1 MNHYTSLVYEK
12 ELELVN
18 QHKALE
24 EKQNKPESYAK
35 KVCIKPWGYEFLAYE
50 SKKIGMWC
58 VTIKKGHAT
67 SLHCHFKK
75 DTLLI
80 VLSGCAKILFID
92 GEVQSLSTLE
102 TLFIPKKKFHS
113 LGSFSETT
121 QILEIEIFSNQ
132 LNFSDKNDLLR
143 IDDQYHRKS
152 TGYESS
158 VQIVQN
164 DLDAFEYFELQKDTS
179 IQYKDVHLNIVN
191 NIPNKRNIISIL
203 IEGTLLCNNSVC
215 KEGTILSPSLSYTP
229 LDSISILT
237 IEKHDWQED
246 CKVIHDMEQL
256 KIAKTQ
262 LKKENKKIILTSG
275 CFDIVHVGH
284 LNTLKKAK
292 ELGDILIVCLS
303 SDSQIQK
310 LKGNTRPIN
319 KFEDRLNLFKTI
331 TYVDYIIPYEEKF
344 IETEETLGSIM
355 KLLDPDIWVKGSDYT
370 REAIQEKHPYL
381 RSIEIL
387 PLVEN
392 RSTTKIIEKIHGNF
406 KSNE

>member
-1 MNHYTSLVYEK
+1 MNHFISIVDEK
-12 ELELVN
+12 EQELVN

-24 EKQNKPESYAK
+24 EKQNKPESYSK
-35 KVCIKPWGYEFLAYE
+35 KVCIKPWGYEFLVYE

-58 VTIKKGHAT
+58 VTIKKNHAT

-80 VLSGCAKILFID
+80 VLSGCARIEFVD
-92 GEVQSLSTLE
+92 GEVKSLSTLQS
-102 TLFIPKKKFHS
+102 LFIPKKKFHS

-132 LNFSDKNDLLR
+132 VNFSDKNDLLR
-143 IDDQYHRKS
+143 INDQYHRKS

-158 VQIVQN
+158 VQVIQTE
-164 DLDAFEYFELQKDTS
+164 LDAYGYFELLKDTKIKYNDVELS
-179 IQYKDVHLNIVN
+179 VSNNLIQET
-191 NIPNKRNIISIL
+191 NKLCIL
-203 IEGTLLCNNSVC
+203 IEGNLLCNNHVC
-215 KEGTILSPSLSYTP
+215 KEGTILEPSYSYIP

-237 IEKHDWQED
+237 IKKHDWQED
-246 CKVIHDMEQL
+246 CKVIHSMEQL
-256 KIAKTQ
+256 KIVKAT
-262 LKKENKKIILTSG
+262 LKKDNKKTILTSG
-275 CFDIVHVGH
+275 CYDIVHVGH

-292 ELGDILIVCLS
+292 DFGDILIVCLS

-331 TYVDYIIPYEEKF
+331 SCVDYIIPYEEEF

-355 KLLDPDIWVKGSDYT
+355 KLVDPDVWVKGSDYT
-370 REAIQEKHPYL
+370 KEAIQEKHPYL

-387 PLVEN
+387 PLLEN
-392 RSTTKIIEKIHGNF
+392 RSTTKIIEKIHGSF
-406 KSNE
+406 KTNE